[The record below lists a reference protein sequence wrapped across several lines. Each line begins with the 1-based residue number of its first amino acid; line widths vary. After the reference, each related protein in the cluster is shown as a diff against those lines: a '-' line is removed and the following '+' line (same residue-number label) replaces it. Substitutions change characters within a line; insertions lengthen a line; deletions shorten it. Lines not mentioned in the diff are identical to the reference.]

1 MCVLQDLLH
10 DLIPTYLERIVLA
23 IGAAVGWVYG
33 VAFGNNEL
41 PVAWLL
47 AMTASDYLTG
57 IYRCVLFRRISIRCL
72 RSGTYQKVLHFVGVR
87 TSTWS

>member
-33 VAFGNNEL
+33 VAFGNHAL
-41 PVAWLL
+41 PVAW
-47 AMTASDYLTG
+47 
-57 IYRCVLFRRISIRCL
+57 
-72 RSGTYQKVLHFVGVR
+72 
-87 TSTWS
+87 